1 VLFAGE
7 FARISRR
14 PNVAGGLFGETLM
27 KKLLAMGLVVLGMLA
42 AGCEGP
48 IPAWQDPNSPL
59 QVSLT
64 GYGLQDKIRVV
75 VPKPERVGAGQLKV
89 TVQVYNTTGS
99 DLTVDYKYQFTD
111 KAGTPVENS
120 NIGWEAERIP
130 PHGYQPIMFTSMSA
144 AAEDFRVQLR
154 PAQ

>member
-1 VLFAGE
+1 
-7 FARISRR
+7 
-14 PNVAGGLFGETLM
+14 M
-27 KKLLAMGLVVLGMLA
+27 KKLFAMGLLSLGLLA

-48 IPAWQDPNSPL
+48 IPAYQDPSAPL

-89 TVQVYNTTGS
+89 TVQVFNRTNS
-99 DLTVDYKYQFTD
+99 DLTVDYRYSFTD

-120 NIGWEAERIP
+120 NIGWEGERLP
-130 PHGYQPIMFTSMSA
+130 PNGYQTITFTSMSA

-154 PAQ
+154 PGS

>member
-1 VLFAGE
+1 
-7 FARISRR
+7 
-14 PNVAGGLFGETLM
+14 M
-27 KKLLAMGLVVLGMLA
+27 KKLFAMGFMSLSLLA
-42 AGCEGP
+42 AGCDGP

-89 TVQVYNTTGS
+89 TIQVANRTNS
-99 DLTVDYKYQFTD
+99 ELTVDYKYSFTD
-111 KAGTPVENS
+111 KYGTPVENS
-120 NIGWEAERIP
+120 NIGWEGERISP
-130 PHGYQPIMFTSMSA
+130 RGYQTITFTSMSA

-154 PAQ
+154 PGS